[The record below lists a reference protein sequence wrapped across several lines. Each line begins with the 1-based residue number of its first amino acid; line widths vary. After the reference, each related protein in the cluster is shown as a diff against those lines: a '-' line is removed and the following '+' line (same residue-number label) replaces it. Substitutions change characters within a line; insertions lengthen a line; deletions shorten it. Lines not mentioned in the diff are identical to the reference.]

1 MYGRRRLGKST
12 LIKRVLSEND
22 VYSMQHIDIIER
34 KRFSLLIGTNMVL
47 AMRMESIHKFMSLIF
62 STFDIR
68 VVPHFLSSFSS
79 SDAHYIIN

>member
-1 MYGRRRLGKST
+1 MSLRCVAADSIYANNANRKF
-12 LIKRVLSEND
+12 
-22 VYSMQHIDIIER
+22 SMQHIDIIER

-47 AMRMESIHKFMSLIF
+47 AMRMESIHKFMSLIL

-79 SDAHYIIN
+79 SGKN